1 MNDAKKKRTKLM
13 IIVILTLMA
22 NYGLD
27 RVTKIIAAR
36 ELADGGIHSFFG
48 GIMVIR
54 YAENTGAF
62 LSLGTTWPVAVKMA
76 LLLVLPIIIC
86 LLGLYYAL
94 FREPSL
100 AKAAVMATVIAGGLA
115 NLQDRLFND
124 FRVVDFLNFGIGN
137 LRTGILNVA
146 DLSVT
151 FGVIVWMILE
161 IKSGK
166 KPAEKKAG

>member
-1 MNDAKKKRTKLM
+1 MSGAKTNRTR
-13 IIVILTLMA
+13 IIIVVILTLLA

-27 RVTKIIAAR
+27 RLSKAFAVQ
-36 ELADGGIHSFFG
+36 ELKGQGAHQFLG
-48 GIMVIR
+48 GIMVIS

-62 LSLGTTWPVAVKMA
+62 LSLGNSWPLPIKIT
-76 LLLVLPIIIC
+76 LLLVLPTAVC

-94 FREPSL
+94 FREPDL
-100 AKAAVMATVIAGGLA
+100 VKAAAMATVIAGGLA

-151 FGVIVWMILE
+151 FGIVVWMILE

-166 KPAEKKAG
+166 KTEEKKVP

>member
-1 MNDAKKKRTKLM
+1 MSTAKPGRTK
-13 IIVILTLMA
+13 IIVIVILALLA

-27 RVTKIIAAR
+27 RATKTIAVE
-36 ELADGGIHSFFG
+36 ELKGQGSHSFFG
-48 GIMVIR
+48 GLMVIS

-62 LSLGTTWPVAVKMA
+62 LSMGNAWPIPIKIT
-76 LLLVLPIIIC
+76 LLLVLPIAVC

-115 NLQDRLFND
+115 NLQDRLFNN

-161 IKSGK
+161 LKSGK
-166 KPAEKKAG
+166 KPEEKKGA